1 MKNLIA
7 IAAVSATVA
16 ALAVPALS
24 QSAGDA
30 KPAPQ
35 TVAWTAPVI
44 PGSAPIA
51 AAGLRS
57 EPLRPIRVVYPGGPT
72 GGVRKPA
79 S

>member
-7 IAAVSATVA
+7 IVALSATVA

-24 QSAGDA
+24 QSVGEA

-51 AAGLRS
+51 AAGFRS
-57 EPLRPIRVVYPGGPT
+57 EPARTVRVVYPGGPA
-72 GGVRKPA
+72 GGVRKPT

>member
-1 MKNLIA
+1 MRNIIA
-7 IAAVSATVA
+7 IAVVSATAA

-24 QSAGDA
+24 QSAGEA
-30 KPAPQ
+30 RPAPQ
-35 TVAWTAPVI
+35 AVAWTAPVI

-57 EPLRPIRVVYPGGPT
+57 EPLRAIRVVYPGGPA